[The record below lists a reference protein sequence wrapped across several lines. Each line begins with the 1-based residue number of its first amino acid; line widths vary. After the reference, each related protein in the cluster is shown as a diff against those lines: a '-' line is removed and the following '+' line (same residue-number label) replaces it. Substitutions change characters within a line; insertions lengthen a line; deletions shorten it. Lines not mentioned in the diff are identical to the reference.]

1 MRIQVFLLFLLVS
14 AFAFAQTPSVADGGV
29 LNGASFVK
37 GQPVT
42 TGSLVSIFGTNLATG
57 LSQADTI
64 PLSTSLGGVTVQFV
78 NGNTT
83 ANAPLVFVAGTQ
95 VNAQIPWNLVP
106 AGATA
111 NVSVTVNLNG
121 TVSAPSQ
128 FTVGPF
134 SPGIFTAGPPAFRAI
149 AQNVDG
155 TLAQPVG
162 SITGLTTHPVKIGDA
177 IIIYATGLGAVDF
190 PPADGAIPPFPSP
203 SSNGLVNTLTP
214 PVVTV
219 GGMSAQVLFSGL
231 QPQFVGV
238 NQVNIIIPPNAPTGD
253 AVPLQIQ
260 MGGITSPN
268 NVTIAVTQ

>member
-1 MRIQVFLLFLLVS
+1 MRIQILLLFLAVS
-14 AFAFAQTPSVADGGV
+14 ALAFAQPPSIADGGV

-78 NGNTT
+78 NGNTS
-83 ANAPLVFVAGTQ
+83 APAPLVFVAGTQ

-106 AGATA
+106 GGATA
-111 NVSVTVNLNG
+111 NVSVTVNVNG
-121 TVSAPSQ
+121 NVSAPSQ

-134 SPGIFTAGPPAFRAI
+134 SPGIFTAGPPAFFAI
-149 AQNVDG
+149 AQNATDF

-162 SITGLTTHPVKIGDA
+162 SIVGLTTHPVKIGDA
-177 IIIYATGLGAVDF
+177 IIIYATGLGQVDN
-190 PPADGAIPPFPSP
+190 PPADGGIPPA
-203 SSNGLVNTLTP
+203 GTLVNTLTKP
-214 PVVTV
+214 IVTV
-219 GGMSAQVLFSGL
+219 GGMTAQVLFSGL